1 MADQREV
8 KIILTFI
15 AQQAEQAMAQAQRT
29 FSNAMKGMQSG
40 AGSAAS
46 VVGKATSSIGSA
58 ISKVASAVIS
68 PFKSMFKGFF
78 DLGEQS
84 RIAAVVVAG
93 SMAMITKSLFST
105 AADFEKLSVA
115 AEYITGSAE
124 EANKLVQQIRQI
136 SLETPFAVDQIS
148 DLGKRLVGNI
158 GTVDE
163 SSRVL
168 RAMANAVAA
177 TGGGYSE
184 LEGTVR
190 AWIQTNSKAKA
201 SSEEL
206 NRQFTNANIPVIKI
220 LAERIANDL
229 DNPLRKY
236 IKTAGSAGGASKSLT
251 KAYESA
257 TGVIEDYG
265 WKVSEL
271 NEKLTKQKDK
281 YGESSWQAEKAASA
295 LADYEQKHANAIS
308 TIDKFNTAQSSAGK
322 SVSKATI
329 SVQEAMAALQEIGD
343 LNIPGYLVAEEITA
357 AIEEA
362 YGGASQAMLD
372 SFSGQLE
379 KARENLKLL
388 GVTLLGLDQNFRPV
402 EGTLFYVAKDLLKT
416 FNGWVDKSQEN
427 IEALAKTLGGDL
439 KFQLAAVALVL
450 GTIGAAIV
458 ALAGAWIII
467 GLKMAAIGAIIG
479 WLIEKFIGMERLQ
492 QIFSDLGEK
501 IPQAFDYIKGKAGPV
516 LDWLNT
522 KFDRVGQLATKFK
535 DKVQNGLA
543 QLLTGEQPTDD
554 VMWRDLLKM
563 MDDKYIT
570 PAKEKLQE
578 FKDKYVYGTTEG
590 DQKAS
595 WIDVLQKALDD
606 LDRLVLTP
614 VGEKIQWF
622 KNLFR
627 SEGQEGDVSWVQV
640 INQIKDAL
648 SIFINLVKDVANP
661 VIEAWK
667 ESFKEMGPVME
678 VWGELFKMA
687 EPFLI
692 QFLKVIV
699 LISLA
704 ISTIMVGAL
713 IGVIGVI
720 TALIAGFA
728 QILTG
733 IVEVFTG
740 IVQAVVGFFQMV
752 VGYFTQNEQLMQE
765 GWQRMTDGLKNIWE
779 GFKSFFF
786 DSAWDFVKTLI
797 NYFDNLSE
805 TLVGTTI
812 TDMITNLTIKFEQF
826 KSVGIKI
833 FQDMVQSVK
842 DTFTGMASDALNWG
856 RDLINNM
863 IEGIRQAIRS
873 AGSFAST
880 IAGNL
885 GIDMND
891 VMFEHGGIVPGP
903 IGKPV
908 PIIAHAGER
917 VVPRSGVDGGMGGTS
932 PSINFY
938 GTVNMDSQDRVE
950 ELARQ
955 IGRVLGRQNE
965 LASYGAGY

>member
-93 SMAMITKSLFST
+93 SMAMITKSILET
-105 AADFEKLSVA
+105 TADFQRFGVA
-115 AEYITGSAE
+115 ARFIAGTE
-124 EANKLVQQIRQI
+124 EEGNKFINMVKEMAVVTNYSFSEMASQAQRVYANVNDIGKTKDVMMAL
-136 SLETPFAVDQIS
+136 S
-148 DLGKRLVGNI
+148 D
-158 GTVDE
+158 
-163 SSRVL
+163 
-168 RAMANAVAA
+168 AVAA
-177 TGGGYSE
+177 SYGGYSE
-184 LEGTVR
+184 LDSVVR
-190 AWIQTNSKAKA
+190 AWIQTNSKAVA

-206 NRQFTNANIPVIKI
+206 NRQFTNANIPAIKL
-220 LAERIANDL
+220 LAERIVNDL

-236 IKTAGSAGGASKSLT
+236 IKTSSNAGGASKALAKEYQ
-251 KAYESA
+251 KASEM
-257 TGVIEDYG
+257 TQDYG
-265 WKVSEL
+265 WKVQEL
-271 NEKLTKQKDK
+271 SEKLTKQSDK
-281 YGESSWQAEKAASA
+281 YGENSWQAQKAASA
-295 LADYEQKHANAIS
+295 LSDYEGKYQSALG
-308 TIDKFNTAQSSAGK
+308 TIDQFNQASNRTVSSVGKANITMEEAMSALQNIGELKIPGQLVADELIKAMTKWEGAAEIMQSQTMAGQWERAK
-322 SVSKATI
+322 QMVDFLKVSFMGLDDELKPIEGSFSSLVTKGLNAFNDAMENSGDAIMGVSRAMGTNL
-329 SVQEAMAALQEIGD
+329 SVQMGVLAMI
-343 LNIPGYLVAEEITA
+343 
-357 AIEEA
+357 
-362 YGGASQAMLD
+362 
-372 SFSGQLE
+372 
-379 KARENLKLL
+379 
-388 GVTLLGLDQNFRPV
+388 
-402 EGTLFYVAKDLLKT
+402 
-416 FNGWVDKSQEN
+416 
-427 IEALAKTLGGDL
+427 
-439 KFQLAAVALVL
+439 L
-450 GTIGAAIV
+450 GTIGAAIA

-516 LDWLNT
+516 LDWLST

-640 INQIKDAL
+640 ITQIKDVV
-648 SIFINLVKDVANP
+648 SSFINLIKDIASP

-667 ESFKEMGPVME
+667 DSFEEMGPVIQT
-678 VWGELFKMA
+678 WGELFRMA

-692 QFLKVIV
+692 QLLKVV
-699 LISLA
+699 VMLSLA
-704 ISTIMVGAL
+704 FSTIMVGAL
-713 IGVIGVI
+713 VGVIGVI

-765 GWQRMTDGLKNIWE
+765 GWQRMTDGLMNIWE

-786 DSAWDFVKTLI
+786 DSAIDFVKTII
-797 NYFDNLSE
+797 NYFDELVEEVVGVKISTMVTGILTWLGALKDQGLAIINLF
-805 TLVGTTI
+805 I
-812 TDMITNLTIKFEQF
+812 NAIKNA
-826 KSVGIKI
+826 
-833 FQDMVQSVK
+833 
-842 DTFTGMASDALNWG
+842 FTGMASDALNWG

-863 IEGIRQAIRS
+863 VEGIRQAIRS

-903 IGKPV
+903 VGKPV